1 MRSPSSRRSFH
12 TASAA
17 SSICRWSFG
26 CRRVDLVICSH
37 DSCAGHQLIEITGR
51 ENFIAFEAA
60 DNLAK
65 FAVMFAGLDRGLL
78 DDSVLDNEDRRDT
91 REIRNRVFRYC
102 QYVAVAAK
110 QD

>member
-1 MRSPSSRRSFH
+1 
-12 TASAA
+12 
-17 SSICRWSFG
+17 
-26 CRRVDLVICSH
+26 
-37 DSCAGHQLIEITGR
+37 
-51 ENFIAFEAA
+51 
-60 DNLAK
+60 
-65 FAVMFAGLDRGLL
+65 MFAGLDRGLL